1 VRVNEGEG
9 RVTIDLAID
18 PATGDLAFDDLG
30 ELVLVDGADA
40 VAQEIQTRL
49 RWWRGEWFLD
59 TSRGAPYLES
69 ILVKGVTEATVRA
82 ILKGEIEAVPG
93 VARVRSMVVSI
104 DRATRYATITS
115 LEVDTTEGDAV
126 SLSELLVGG

>member
-1 VRVNEGEG
+1 
-9 RVTIDLAID
+9 VTTDLAID

-59 TSRGAPYLES
+59 TSRGVPYLES